1 MNFNLFTMIFLVA
14 TGCYLA
20 TLLYLNLRQNRA
32 VKKSFDSVPQDFINN
47 ISIEEHQKAANY
59 TQAKIKIGNIEM
71 IFSSAILLLWT
82 IGGGIDYL
90 DQVWQS
96 QTDNNLS
103 LGVGVLIS
111 IMIIG
116 SIIDLPFSI
125 YRTFVLEQN
134 FGFNKTNIKTF
145 ISDIIKALL
154 ITLAIGLPMIY
165 LILYLMSIMG
175 GEWWLYVWAV
185 ITTFSLIM
193 LWLYPSYIA
202 PIFNKF
208 KPLDDVD
215 LKNKIED
222 LLNRTGFKSDGV
234 FVMDGSKRSS
244 HGNAYFTGIGKNK
257 RIVFFDTLLKGME
270 DKEVEAILA
279 HELGHFHH
287 KHIRKHMASSFAISL
302 TGLALLGYLI
312 NKDWFFN
319 GLGVSD
325 PSNHTALILFAL
337 VIPVFSFFVSPIGN
351 YLSRKHEFEADAF
364 AAKHTNPKDLVS
376 SLVKLYRDNAST
388 LTPDPIYS
396 SFHDSHPSA
405 SIRIRELKK
414 YNP

>member
-175 GEWWLYVWAV
+175 NEWWLYVWAV
-185 ITTFSLIM
+185 ISTFSLIM

-215 LKNKIED
+215 LKNNIED

-414 YNP
+414 YNS

>member
-175 GEWWLYVWAV
+175 DEWWLYVWAV

-257 RIVFFDTLLKGME
+257 RIVFFDTLLKGMK

>member
-125 YRTFVLEQN
+125 YRTFVLEQS

-257 RIVFFDTLLKGME
+257 RIVFFDTLLKGMK